1 MIGIQSLSEC
11 YYESKIGGHCVT
23 KTNED
28 ALQIAFSG
36 HLVPSF
42 HDLYM
47 IRYKLLGTSLYNKI

>member
-28 ALQIAFSG
+28 ANIANCLQRTSCSG
-36 HLVPSF
+36 VSW
-42 HDLYM
+42 
-47 IRYKLLGTSLYNKI
+47 SLYDQVQALGDIFIQ

>member
-42 HDLYM
+42 HDL
-47 IRYKLLGTSLYNKI
+47 LLYDQVQALGDIFIQ